1 MRLLAWNCCMGLH
14 AKLPR
19 IAPMRASVLVL
30 PECAGP
36 RAKALAPLYAT
47 TTHAWAG
54 RSAHKGLGVFARPP
68 YRLTAVEGL
77 RPRGSLALAARVE
90 GPRGL
95 AFQLVAI
102 WTQQPRRG
110 GYTGHTLRIVK
121 SLAPFIR
128 EAPTVVAGDFNAC
141 AFFHGRFVPGFA
153 ELVERLDALGVES
166 AYHAF
171 TREAH
176 GAESRSTYYHLRDAR
191 QPYHIDFVFVPRAWR
206 ERLRR
211 VEVGA
216 FEHWRDASDHC
227 PVLVDVAG

>member
-1 MRLLAWNCCMGLH
+1 MALH

-19 IAPMRASVLVL
+19 VAPMRASVLVV

-36 RAKALAPLYAT
+36 GAAALAPLHAS
-47 TTHAWAG
+47 TTHAWVG
-54 RSAHKGLGVFARPP
+54 RSPHKGLGVFARSP
-68 YRLTAVEGL
+68 YRLTAVDGL

-102 WTQQPRRG
+102 WTQQAKRG
-110 GYTGHTLRIVK
+110 SYTAHTLRIVK

-128 EAPTVVAGDFNAC
+128 AAPTVVAGDFNAC

-153 ELVERLDALGVES
+153 ELVDRLGALGLES

-171 TREAH
+171 TGEAH
-176 GAESRSTYYHLRDAR
+176 GAESRATYFHLRDAR

-211 VEVGA
+211 VHVGP
-216 FEHWRDASDHC
+216 FDRWRDASDHC
-227 PVLVDVAG
+227 PVLVDVAAS